1 VSLPVIVTVRAMQ
14 ERAQAWRAG
23 GESVGLVPTMGALHR
38 GHLSLVKRAV
48 AECDAVVV
56 SIFVNPAQF
65 GPGEDFAR
73 YPRDLEGDRRRLEKE
88 GIRAIFAP
96 PEDAMYPA
104 GHTVRV
110 DPGPLGTRLEGAVR
124 PGHFVGVAT
133 VVAKLFHITAPHRA
147 YFGQKDAQQ
156 VAVIRRLVRD
166 LDFDLTLVVCP
177 TVREDDGL
185 ALSSRNA
192 FLKPA
197 EREAATVLAR
207 ALAGAQAAFAA
218 GERDGRRLEALV
230 RETVATASG
239 VNLQYAACVDPDAFD
254 PAPEVVH
261 GTVLAV
267 AATIGRTRLIDNT
280 ILGGPGRL

>member
-1 VSLPVIVTVRAMQ
+1 VSLPVIAAVRAMQ
-14 ERAQAWRAG
+14 ERAREWRAA
-23 GESVGLVPTMGALHR
+23 GESVGLVPTMGALHA
-38 GHLSLVKRAV
+38 GHLSLVQGAV
-48 AECDAVVV
+48 GECDAVVV

-96 PEDAMYPA
+96 SVEAMYPS
-104 GHTVRV
+104 GHAVRV
-110 DPGPLGTRLEGAVR
+110 DPGPLGTRLEGKVR
-124 PGHFVGVAT
+124 PGHFGGVAT

-156 VAVIRRLVRD
+156 VAVIRQLVRD

-192 FLKPA
+192 FLSPP
-197 EREAATVLAR
+197 ERESATVLAR
-207 ALAGAQAAFAA
+207 ALAEAHAAFAA
-218 GERDGRRLEALV
+218 GERDGRRLEVRV
-230 RETVATASG
+230 RETIGGASG
-239 VNLQYAACVDPDAFD
+239 VTLQYAACVDPDAFK
-254 PAPEVVH
+254 PVQEVVP

>member
-1 VSLPVIVTVRAMQ
+1 MR
-14 ERAQAWRAG
+14 ERAREWRAA

-38 GHLSLVKRAV
+38 GHLSLVERAV
-48 AECDAVVV
+48 VECGVVVV

-73 YPRDLEGDRRRLEKE
+73 YPRDLAGDRRRLEQE
-88 GIRAIFAP
+88 GIRAMFAP
-96 PEDAMYPA
+96 SVDAMYPSGSA
-104 GHTVRV
+104 VRV

-133 VVAKLFHITAPHRA
+133 VVAKLFHITVPHRA

-156 VAVIRRLVRD
+156 VAVIRQLVRD
-166 LDFDLTLVVCP
+166 LDFDVTLVVCP
-177 TVREDDGL
+177 TVREANGL

-192 FLKPA
+192 FLGPP
-197 EREAATVLAR
+197 EREAAPVLAR
-207 ALAGAQAAFAA
+207 ALTAARAAFAE
-218 GERDGRRLEALV
+218 GERGGRRLEELV
-230 RETVATASG
+230 RETVGAAPG
-239 VNLQYAACVDPDAFD
+239 VNLQYAACVDPDTFD
-254 PAPEVVH
+254 EVQEVVP

>member
-1 VSLPVIVTVRAMQ
+1 MQ
-14 ERAQAWRAG
+14 ARTREWRAAR
-23 GESVGLVPTMGALHR
+23 ESVGLVPTMGALHR
-38 GHLSLVKRAV
+38 GHLSLVRRAV

-65 GPGEDFAR
+65 GPQEDFAR
-73 YPRDLEGDRRRLEKE
+73 YPRDLEGDRRQLEAE

-96 PEDAMYPA
+96 TADAMFPS
-104 GHTVRV
+104 GHEMRI
-110 DPGPLGTRLEGAVR
+110 DPGPLGARLEGAVR
-124 PGHFVGVAT
+124 PGHFAGVAT

-166 LDFDLTLVVCP
+166 LDFDLRLVVCP

-192 FLKPA
+192 FLKPP
-197 EREAATVLAR
+197 ERQAAPVLAR
-207 ALAGAQAAFAA
+207 ALAEARAAFAA

-230 RETVATASG
+230 RETVGAASG
-239 VNLQYAACVDPDAFD
+239 VNLQYAACVDPDAFE
-254 PAPEVVH
+254 PAHEAVP

>member
-1 VSLPVIVTVRAMQ
+1 MQ
-14 ERAQAWRAG
+14 ERAREWRAA

-48 AECDAVVV
+48 AECHAVAV

-65 GPGEDFAR
+65 GPHEDFAR
-73 YPRDLEGDRRRLEKE
+73 YPRDLEGDRRRLEAE
-88 GIRAIFAP
+88 GIRTIFAP
-96 PEDAMYPA
+96 SVDAMYPS
-104 GHTVRV
+104 GHAVRV
-110 DPGPLGTRLEGAVR
+110 DPGPLGARLEGAAR

-156 VAVIRRLVRD
+156 VAVVRQLVRD

-207 ALAGAQAAFAA
+207 ALAEAHAAFAA

-230 RETVATASG
+230 QGTIATTPG
-239 VNLQYAACVDPDAFD
+239 VNLQYAACVDPDTFEAAQD
-254 PAPEVVH
+254 IVPA
-261 GTVLAV
+261 TVLAV